1 MRLESFLF
9 TNEGG
14 RVYNE
19 DFAAFRAEADSGIY
33 IVADGLGGHQHG
45 EMASQCVG
53 NLLLEAWNTGIG
65 NDRADWL
72 QNQIEEANQ
81 RLLELQQEVQNTMK
95 TTLVALVISEEHAA
109 WANVGDSRLYFL
121 RDREIFHVTED
132 HSVAYKK
139 YRAGQITRAQI
150 GQDEDQSCL
159 LRSLGSQERW
169 EPDVYDY
176 AECLK
181 PQDGFLL
188 CSDGLWEYLY
198 DEEIL
203 TDYLKAET
211 AQDWAELLLL
221 RVIARIQPHSDNL
234 SILTVMVK

>member
-1 MRLESFLF
+1 MF

-14 RVYNE
+14 RTYNE
-19 DFAAFRAEADSGIY
+19 DFAAFREETDNGIY

-53 NLLLEAWNTGIG
+53 DLLLEAWNAGIG
-65 NDRADWL
+65 NDRAGWL

-81 RLLELQQEVQNTMK
+81 RLLELQQEAQNTMK

-121 RDREIFHVTED
+121 RDREILHMTED

-139 YRAGQITRAQI
+139 YRAGQITKAQI

-159 LRSLGSQERW
+159 LRSLGSRERW

-176 AECLK
+176 AECLR

-188 CSDGLWEYLY
+188 CSDGLWEYLH

-234 SILTVMVK
+234 SLLTVMVK